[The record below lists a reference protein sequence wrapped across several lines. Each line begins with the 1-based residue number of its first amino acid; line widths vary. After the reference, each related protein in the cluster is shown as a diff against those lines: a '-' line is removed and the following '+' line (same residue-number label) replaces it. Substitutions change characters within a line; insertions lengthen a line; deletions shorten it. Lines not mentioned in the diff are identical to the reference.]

1 LIAPA
6 RFSLA
11 IRLFIRDWRSGE
23 ILILL
28 VALLVGVTC
37 ISAVTFFT
45 DRVRQAV
52 GQQAGEVLAGD
63 LRVESNYPLPEE
75 YKNSAI
81 AYGVETA
88 DVMHFRSVVFSDDS
102 SSSAL
107 TDIRGVSAGYP
118 LRGEMRIADSMTSL
132 PYSATGTPDRGSAW
146 AEPSLIARLGLQVGD
161 SIQVG
166 QIEIQITKTL
176 EFRPDEG
183 WRFLELAPTLLLNLS
198 DVFDTGLIQPGSV
211 VEYEQLFAAPQKNL
225 EVFREKLEPLI
236 GPEQELDDIRDA
248 RPEVRSSL
256 VRAERFLVLSALV
269 SVLLG
274 AVAVAMAARQFLVR
288 RLDSVALMKCVGA
301 QHKDVMFLILS
312 QLFFVSIIAGVL
324 GSALGFLSQYGLS
337 ILASDLIETQ
347 LPGPTLNGWVVGP
360 VIALIITIG
369 FALPSL
375 YQLKSVPATRVLRQ
389 DLGPIPLSLSVA
401 YGFPLAVICLMLYW
415 IFEDFKLTIYLLGGA
430 TLTLGVLY
438 GAGQLLVSSLRKFS
452 TKVGFEWK
460 YGVANVV
467 RRGRESS
474 IQVVAFGV
482 GLMALILLTVV
493 RIQLME
499 EWQATIPEGAPNQFL
514 INIQPN
520 ERTLVSHI
528 LDENL
533 IGTENFTPLVRA
545 RISHVNTVPV
555 SEFEARDERARNE
568 LEDEVNL
575 TWATDLGFGNEVLRG
590 EWWDASDPLPQV
602 SLEEGLFNEIGL
614 DLGDELTFAIAG
626 EYVKTKITSVRRV
639 QWDSFRPNFFFV
651 VNPGVLDT
659 FPHTYITSFHATP
672 SQRGAMLDLVTVA
685 PGVSAID
692 IDAVIDQ
699 VRRGMDQA
707 ALAVQYVFL
716 FTFFAGLTVL
726 AAAIH
731 STRDSRIYEGALLRA
746 FGAKRRVIL
755 KGIAVEFMSIGAI
768 AGILGSV
775 GAGSIGFFLA
785 SEFFELQYSP
795 SLTLIPVG
803 FISGTL
809 LVGVTGT
816 LAAHLVTRRTPVS
829 SLRRT

>member
-1 LIAPA
+1 MVTSA
-6 RFSLA
+6 RWSLA

-23 ILILL
+23 VLILL

-52 GQQAGEVLAGD
+52 GQQAGEALAGD

-75 YKNSAI
+75 YKASAI
-81 AYGVETA
+81 AHGVETA
-88 DVMHFRSVVFSDDS
+88 DVVHFRSVIFSDDS
-102 SSSAL
+102 STL

-118 LRGEMRIADSMTSL
+118 LRGEMRIADGMTSL
-132 PYSATGTPDRGSAW
+132 PYSAVGVPGRGSAW

-166 QIEIQITKTL
+166 QIELQITKTL

-225 EVFREKLEPLI
+225 EIFREELESLI

-274 AVAVAMAARQFLVR
+274 AIAVAMAARRFLAR
-288 RLDSVALMKCVGA
+288 HLDNVALMKCVGA
-301 QHKDVMFLILS
+301 RHKDVMFLILS
-312 QLFFVSIIAGVL
+312 QLLFISITAGVL
-324 GSALGFLSQYGLS
+324 GSALGFLSQYGLTM
-337 ILASDLIETQ
+337 LVSDLIEAR
-347 LPGPTLNGWVVGP
+347 LPKPTLNGWLIGP
-360 VIALIITIG
+360 ITALIITIG
-369 FALPSL
+369 FALPPL
-375 YQLKSVPATRVLRQ
+375 YQLKSVPAIRVLRR
-389 DLGPIPLSLSVA
+389 DLGPVPLNLSVV
-401 YGFPLAVICLMLYW
+401 YGFPLAVVCLMLYW
-415 IFEDFKLTIYLLGGA
+415 IFEDFKLTAYLLGGA
-430 TLTLGVLY
+430 VLTFGMLY
-438 GAGQLLVSSLRKFS
+438 GAGQLLVFSLRRFS
-452 TKVGFEWK
+452 TRVGFEWR
-460 YGVANVV
+460 YGIANVV

-474 IQVVAFGV
+474 IQIVAFGI

-493 RIQLME
+493 RTQLME
-499 EWQATIPEGAPNQFL
+499 EWQATIPENAPNQFL

-520 ERTLVSHI
+520 ERTLISHI
-528 LDENL
+528 LSDNL
-533 IGTENFTPLVRA
+533 IDTADFTPLVRA
-545 RISHVNTVPV
+545 RISHVNTVPI
-555 SEFEARDERARNE
+555 SEFEAKDERAKNE
-568 LEDEVNL
+568 LEDEINL
-575 TWATDLGFGNEVLRG
+575 TWATDLGFDNEVLRG
-590 EWWDASDPLPQV
+590 EWWSATDPLPQV

-626 EYVKTKITSVRRV
+626 AYVKTKITSVRRV

-651 VNPGVLDT
+651 VNSGVLDI
-659 FPHTYITSFHATP
+659 FPHTYITSFYAAP
-672 SQRGAMLDLVTVA
+672 SQRGAMLDLVTA
-685 PGVSAID
+685 TPGVSVID
-692 IDAVIDQ
+692 VDAVIDQ
-699 VRRGMDQA
+699 VRRGMDRA

-716 FTFFAGLTVL
+716 FTFVAGLTVL

-731 STRDSRIYEGALLRA
+731 STRDSRIYEGALLRTL
-746 FGAKRRVIL
+746 GAKRWVIL
-755 KGIAVEFMSIGAI
+755 KGVAVEFISIGAI
-768 AGILGSV
+768 SGILGSA
-775 GAGSIGFFLA
+775 GAGLIGFFLA
-785 SEFFELQYSP
+785 SEFFELKYSP
-795 SLTLIPVG
+795 G
-803 FISGTL
+803 FMLVLAGFASGTL

-816 LAAHLVTRRTPVS
+816 LASHLATRKTPIS
-829 SLRRT
+829 SLRRTY